1 MPAHLSPALPDDPAL
16 PTLGCALNPAVAA
29 EIFQEH
35 GRLHPVLRLPLA
47 DSTLVRHKVGRR
59 AVIEYLFEDCL
70 RNEKYTLIGKIR
82 RQRSGRSAFELL
94 QTLQRN
100 GFGENSLDHISV
112 PAPIALIKPLRLTLQ
127 RKIAGT
133 EATQLLTGKH
143 GVELARRIAEA
154 AYKLHRA
161 DITPR
166 HSHHMAD
173 ELRIL
178 HARLDEV
185 AHQRPAWRL
194 RLERLKRSA
203 ARIGMALISPR
214 SCGIHRDFYADQI
227 IVNGE
232 RLWLLDFDLY
242 CAGDPGLDIGNF
254 AGHIIEQ
261 SLRGYGDPAALLEV
275 ENTLVEH
282 YAALAGDETR
292 AAIRV
297 YTLLTLIRH
306 IYLST
311 LHVERQQYSESLLAL
326 CEQRAAA
333 ELKGPL
339 ANVKPLPVLT

>member
-1 MPAHLSPALPDDPAL
+1 MPARLSAALPDDPAL

-35 GRLHPVLRLPLA
+35 GELHPVLRLPLA
-47 DSTLVRHKVGRR
+47 EVTLVRHKVGRR
-59 AVIEYLFEDCL
+59 AVIEYLFEDRW
-70 RNEKYTLIGKIR
+70 RNEKCTLIGKIR

-100 GFGENSLDHISV
+100 GFEENSLDHISV
-112 PAPIALIKPLRLTLQ
+112 PAPIAHIKPLRLNLQ
-127 RKIAGT
+127 CKVTGM
-133 EATQLLTGKH
+133 EATQFLAGKR

-154 AYKLHRA
+154 AYKIHRA
-161 DITPR
+161 DIAPR
-166 HSHHMAD
+166 RRHGMID

-178 HARLDEV
+178 RARLDDV
-185 AHQRPAWRL
+185 ARQRPAWCL
-194 RLERLKRSA
+194 RLERLKHA
-203 ARIGMALISPR
+203 ATRIGMALTPSR
-214 SCGIHRDFYADQI
+214 TCGIHRDFYADQI
-227 IVNGE
+227 IVGNE

-254 AGHIIEQ
+254 VGHITEQ
-261 SLRGYGDPAALLEV
+261 SLRVSGDPAALLEV

-297 YTLLTLIRH
+297 YTLLTLMRH

-311 LHVERQQYSESLLAL
+311 LHVERQQYSEALLAL

-333 ELKGPL
+333 ELKYPL
-339 ANVKPLPVLT
+339 ANVKSLPVLT